1 LSKSNKGNGLV
12 QGIERSK
19 FTIRVLAIMSVA
31 FITACIFSEQSSFEK
46 SIVFNGEVY
55 EHHEQRDGS
64 WVINH
69 YYIRAHENLLTAKKL
84 IHILEIDEGLVRT
97 YWNKSLFST
106 IGRYGLETIGPNE
119 YEMVGSFKRLG
130 MEMLSLGTPIVMNG
144 QDNLVFYISQQ
155 RGSDT
160 ENRNL
165 LKELSQLT
173 LH

>member
-1 LSKSNKGNGLV
+1 M
-12 QGIERSK
+12 RS
-19 FTIRVLAIMSVA
+19 
-31 FITACIFSEQSSFEK
+31 
-46 SIVFNGEVY
+46 
-55 EHHEQRDGS
+55 
-64 WVINH
+64 
-69 YYIRAHENLLTAKKL
+69 
-84 IHILEIDEGLVRT
+84 

-106 IGRYGLETIGPNE
+106 IGRYGLETVGPNE
-119 YEMVGSFKRLG
+119 YEMAGSFKRLG

-155 RGSDT
+155 SGSDA